1 MEKFC
6 GCNSK
11 WEVQPDYDL
20 RICDLQQV
28 NYIRD
33 EVDREYD
40 PSFICEKC
48 DYFPWYDV
56 HHENEMFDLRRMNQ
70 C

>member
-11 WEVQPDYDL
+11 WEFQGIDL
-20 RICDLQQV
+20 RKCDLQQV

-40 PSFICEKC
+40 PSFLCEKC
-48 DYFPWYDV
+48 GIF
-56 HHENEMFDLRRMNQ
+56 LGTTSTTRTK
-70 C
+70 CLICGG

>member
-6 GCNSK
+6 VCNSE
-11 WEVQPDYDL
+11 WEFQGSDL
-20 RICDLQQV
+20 RKCDQQV
-28 NYIRD
+28 NYTRG
-33 EVDREYD
+33 EVGRKHD
-40 PSFICEKC
+40 PSLVCKEC
-48 DYFPWYDV
+48 GYFHWYDV